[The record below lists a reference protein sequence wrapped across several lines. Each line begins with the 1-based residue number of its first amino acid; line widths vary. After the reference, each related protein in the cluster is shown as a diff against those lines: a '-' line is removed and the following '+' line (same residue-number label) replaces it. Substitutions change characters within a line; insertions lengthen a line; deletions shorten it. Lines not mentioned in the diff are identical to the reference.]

1 MEKIILFGISLLV
14 TGHLNGQ
21 SIAPQSVNSAGKQSV
36 VNNIGI
42 SFTIGELVVISQSD
56 SQGNT
61 INGGF
66 TSGAS
71 LSTVSLNEPDS
82 KIIGLTFFPNPTI
95 DLLSIKLNN
104 NTLDQFLITL
114 TDLNGKEIYFAKYNN
129 VAHIVQIDFKD
140 YSSGVYLLNL
150 KSTANEIIGSYKV
163 IKP

>member
-14 TGHLNGQ
+14 TVHLNGQ
-21 SIAPQSVNSAGKQSV
+21 SIAPQTVNSAGKHSV

-42 SFTIGELVVISQSD
+42 GFTIGELVVISQSD

-82 KIIGLTFFPNPTI
+82 KIIGLTFFLKI
-95 DLLSIKLNN
+95 SLLIVFSKIIYQAIKNKLFSKK
-104 NTLDQFLITL
+104 FLA
-114 TDLNGKEIYFAKYNN
+114 E
-129 VAHIVQIDFKD
+129 
-140 YSSGVYLLNL
+140 
-150 KSTANEIIGSYKV
+150 V
-163 IKP
+163 IHFY